1 MTRSYGWNLHW
12 ASTTPIQKIRHGT
25 VLTILELCLW
35 RRIVKREKWC
45 TSRVCLRYKVAASA
59 IKVAHSCDK
68 IVWHALWSECFLES
82 PGNLQEF
89 ISADLLDI
97 VVVVLLLW
105 SDREDMAEWD
115 GASQWSNWRLNQ
127 EVVSTTVHSDCTAF
141 SSSASDKGTTCLVL
155 FPQLVGLQEGHP
167 ACKKLWGGT
176 GVVICLERG
185 ADVHMAQ
192 LMPLPLTVSCFSE
205 VQIVFSFLVPAHLGR
220 PGQRAV
226 KQMHVFVCVHIQGGT
241 EMATCAEQ
249 MPLYGCT

>member
-1 MTRSYGWNLHW
+1 MTQSYGWNLHW

-105 SDREDMAEWD
+105 SDREDMAQWD

-167 ACKKLWGGT
+167 ACKKLWGG
-176 GVVICLERG
+176 VLVWLS
-185 ADVHMAQ
+185 VW
-192 LMPLPLTVSCFSE
+192 SE
-205 VQIVFSFLVPAHLGR
+205 VQTCIWPSWCHCHSLSLAS
-220 PGQRAV
+220 V
-226 KQMHVFVCVHIQGGT
+226 KSRLFF
-241 EMATCAEQ
+241 
-249 MPLYGCT
+249 PF